1 MKLNLLNK
9 FNVNMNVIYQHFTN
23 RKDEEFDYFD
33 NVKRRRKTKDETASI
48 ERTEER
54 RKLIF
59 KTMCVSS
66 QKIRMKKEEGAAVDS
81 SAILP
86 YLTSAGRASSL
97 VRPDRQRST
106 TNSHIISG
114 KES

>member
-1 MKLNLLNK
+1 MFDDVDVDEKRK
-9 FNVNMNVIYQHFTN
+9 T
-23 RKDEEFDYFD
+23 KDE
-33 NVKRRRKTKDETASI
+33 RRKTKDVDRK
-48 ERTEER
+48 RTVER

-59 KTMCVSS
+59 KTNVSS
-66 QKIRMKKEEGAAVDS
+66 QKIRMRKEEGAAVDS

-86 YLTSAGRASSL
+86 YLSSAGRASSL